1 MAIDQSDVYVTLK
14 PPSQWPKA
22 RTKEDLIAEMKER
35 LESHAP
41 GAAYSFSQP
50 IQMRMQELTEAGV
63 RSDIAVK
70 IYGPDLDILRGK
82 ADQIASVIRKIA
94 GAEDVRPER
103 VAGLPYLRIKIRR
116 EAIARHGLDASDV
129 LDTIEAIGGK
139 IAGQVVEQNKRFA
152 LQVRFESGQRSTA
165 EEIRNLK
172 VGDSDGHFIPLAQ
185 LADIEDTQGPAQI
198 SRENAQRRISV
209 EINVRGRDIASFVKE
224 AQQAVNSKITLP
236 EGYLLEWGGQFQQL
250 ESASR
255 RLAIAVPVALLLI
268 FSLLYFTFQ
277 DAIPTVLIFL
287 NIPLAATGGILALVI
302 RGMPFSISAGIGFIA
317 LFGIAVLN
325 GIVLLTYMSELSRK
339 GCSIREAVEQG
350 AGTRLRPV
358 VTTALVA
365 GLGFLPMA
373 LSQGAGAE
381 VQRPLATVVIG
392 GLVTST
398 LLTLLV
404 LPSLYLWLGGRRE
417 TFAKAGLEAE

>member
-1 MAIDQSDVYVTLK
+1 M
-14 PPSQWPKA
+14 
-22 RTKEDLIAEMKER
+22 
-35 LESHAP
+35 
-41 GAAYSFSQP
+41 
-50 IQMRMQELTEAGV
+50 
-63 RSDIAVK
+63 
-70 IYGPDLDILRGK
+70 
-82 ADQIASVIRKIA
+82 
-94 GAEDVRPER
+94 RPER

-139 IAGQVVEQNKRFA
+139 VAGQVVEQNKRFA
-152 LQVRFESGQRSTA
+152 LQVRFEPGQRSTSD
-165 EEIRNLK
+165 EIRNLK

-185 LADIEDTQGPAQI
+185 LADIEDIQGPAQI

-209 EINVRGRDIASFVKE
+209 EINVRGRDIASFVRD
-224 AQQAVNSKITLP
+224 AQQAVSSKITLP

-255 RLAIAVPVALLLI
+255 RLAIAVPLALLLI
-268 FSLLYFTFQ
+268 FALLYFAFQ
-277 DAIPTVLIFL
+277 DAMPTVLIFM

-325 GIVLLTYMSELSRK
+325 GIVLLTYVSELSRS
-339 GCSIREAVEQG
+339 GVSLWDAVERG

-358 VTTALVA
+358 VMTALVA

-373 LSQGAGAE
+373 LSHGAGAE

-404 LPSLYLWLGGRRE
+404 LPSLYLWLGSRRRAA
-417 TFAKAGLEAE
+417 AKLSGPDAG